1 MKHLLSRTWFIGVL
15 AALCMPAQAALNVL
29 SCEAEWAALASEIGG
44 KRLNVSSATT
54 GQQDPHRIEARPS
67 LIARVRNADLLVCT
81 GLDLEAGWLPV
92 LLQQSGN
99 RRIQPGQPGNF
110 VAGNLVPRLE
120 LPTQLDRAQG
130 DVHGSGNP
138 HIQLNPHNLVPV
150 GEALATRLGEL
161 DPANAEAYRAAYADF
176 RARLEFAM
184 QRWEQQAVALNGVGV
199 IAHHKDMVYLFDWLG
214 MREIGNLEP
223 KPGLEPS
230 SAHLAALLQ
239 QLRQDPARMVL
250 HTPYQSER
258 ASQWL
263 SAQASIPAVMIPNTV
278 GGTDAA
284 TDLFTLFEDI
294 ISRLLGGLQ

>member
-1 MKHLLSRTWFIGVL
+1 MKYLFTRFCFIWLSAV
-15 AALCMPAQAALNVL
+15 LCMPAQAALNVL
-29 SCEAEWAALASEIGG
+29 ACEAEWAALASEIGG
-44 KRLNVSSATT
+44 KRLNISSATT

-81 GLDLEAGWLPV
+81 GLELEAGWLPV

-110 VAGNLVPRLE
+110 IAGNLVARLE

-130 DVHGSGNP
+130 DVHSAGNP
-138 HIQLNPHNLVPV
+138 HIQLNPHNLALV
-150 GEALATRLGEL
+150 GDALATRLGEL
-161 DPANAEAYRAAYADF
+161 DPANAEAYRAGYADF
-176 RARLEFAM
+176 RARLDVAI
-184 QRWEQQAVALNGVGV
+184 QRWEQQAGALKNIGV
-199 IAHHKDMVYLFDWLG
+199 ITHHKDMVYLLDWLG

-230 SAHLAALLQ
+230 SAHLAELLQ
-239 QLRQDPARMVL
+239 LLRQDPARMVL
-250 HTPYQSER
+250 RTPYQNER

-263 SAQASIPAVMIPNTV
+263 SAQAGIPAVMIPNTI
-278 GGTDAA
+278 GGTHAA
-284 TDLFTLFEDI
+284 TDLFTLFDDI

>member
-1 MKHLLSRTWFIGVL
+1 MKHLLTRFCFIWL
-15 AALCMPAQAALNVL
+15 SAALCMPAQAALNVL
-29 SCEAEWAALASEIGG
+29 ACEAEWAALASEIGG
-44 KRLNVSSATT
+44 TRLNVSSATT

-81 GLDLEAGWLPV
+81 GLELESGWLPV

-110 VAGNLVPRLE
+110 IAGNLVARLE
-120 LPTQLDRAQG
+120 MPTQLDRAQG

-138 HIQLNPHNLVPV
+138 HIQLNPHNLVLV
-150 GEALATRLGEL
+150 GDALATRLGEL
-161 DPANAEAYRAAYADF
+161 DPANAEAYREGYADL
-176 RARLEFAM
+176 RMRLDLAI
-184 QRWEQQAVALNGVGV
+184 QRWEKQAGALKNIGV
-199 IAHHKDMVYLFDWLG
+199 ITHHKDMLYLLDWLG
-214 MREIGNLEP
+214 MRKIGNLEP

-230 SAHLAALLQ
+230 SAHLAELLQ

-250 HTPYQSER
+250 RTPYQSER

-263 SAQASIPAVMIPNTV
+263 SAQAGIPAVMIPNTV

-284 TDLFTLFEDI
+284 TDLFTLFDDI